1 MKGALACLGFRDG
14 VHYLSVRPE
23 NLKPRIKEVLDPENR
38 KEIDE
43 MRRQGQQLVLERHL
57 VEHRAKQIDE
67 VFR

>member
-1 MKGALACLGFRDG
+1 
-14 VHYLSVRPE
+14 
-23 NLKPRIKEVLDPENR
+23 LDPENR